1 MLRWFGSMAGMT
13 LLLAA
18 TPGVCPAQTADDT
31 AATLVSA
38 AGRVSI
44 LRDSASWALNIG
56 DRIKPRQIIV
66 TGPDGLAVFKVSDG
80 STFEVYPNSRVTF
93 RDNPGDWRDLLELLL
108 GRVKV
113 HIQKGLGG
121 QPNRN
126 KVHSPT
132 AIISVRGTIFDVTVE
147 EGETTL
153 VVVEEGQVAVEHR
166 LLRFSAP
173 KLLGQGEWIRVY
185 KDEPLAQK
193 SIDRGGVVRAALRAV
208 AEALYT
214 TMTRT
219 PRAGS
224 GGGAPP
230 PTTGAGGGGL
240 PGDQDP
246 STPPAPPASGGS
258 GGSTGS
264 TPPAGPPPPPPM

>member
-1 MLRWFGSMAGMT
+1 MLRWFVSVASMA
-13 LLLAA
+13 LLLASM
-18 TPGVCPAQTADDT
+18 PRVSPAQTTDDT

-38 AGRVSI
+38 TGRVSI
-44 LRDSASWALNIG
+44 LRDSSPWALNIG
-56 DRIKPRQIIV
+56 DRIKPRQIIL

-166 LLRFSAP
+166 LLPFSAP
-173 KLLGQGEWIRVY
+173 KLLGEGEWIRVY

-193 SIDRGGVVRAALRAV
+193 SIDRGGVVQARDVGGKPDALRMRLMRAV
-208 AEALYT
+208 ARVLAN
-214 TMTRT
+214 RD
-219 PRAGS
+219 GS
-224 GGGAPP
+224 D
-230 PTTGAGGGGL
+230 PTDEQRNANV
-240 PGDQDP
+240 
-246 STPPAPPASGGS
+246 PAPRSAGRGS
-258 GGSTGS
+258 NRLMEPGH
-264 TPPAGPPPPPPM
+264 

>member
-1 MLRWFGSMAGMT
+1 MLRSFGSVAVLT
-13 LLLAA
+13 LLCAA
-18 TPGVCPAQTADDT
+18 IPQVCPAQSPDDT

-38 AGRVSI
+38 TGRVSV
-44 LRDSASWALNIG
+44 LRDSSPWALNVG
-56 DRIKPRQIIV
+56 DRVKPRQIIL

-93 RDNPGDWRDLLELLL
+93 RDNPGDWRDLLEILL

-113 HIQKGLGG
+113 HIQKALGG

-166 LLRFSAP
+166 ILRFSAP
-173 KLLGQGEWIRVY
+173 KLLGEGEWIRVY

-214 TMTRT
+214 TMTRS
-219 PRAGS
+219 PRTGS
-224 GGGAPP
+224 GGATPP
-230 PTTGAGGGGL
+230 PTTGSGGGL

-246 STPPAPPASGGS
+246 GAPPPPPDSGS
-258 GGSTGS
+258 GGTSGT

>member
-1 MLRWFGSMAGMT
+1 MLRWFVSVASMA
-13 LLLAA
+13 LLLASM
-18 TPGVCPAQTADDT
+18 PRVSPAQTTDDT

-38 AGRVSI
+38 TGRVSI
-44 LRDSASWALNIG
+44 LRDSSPWALNIG
-56 DRIKPRQIIV
+56 DRIKPRQIIL

-166 LLRFSAP
+166 LLPFSAP
-173 KLLGQGEWIRVY
+173 KLLGEGEWIRVY

-219 PRAGS
+219 PRTGT

-230 PTTGAGGGGL
+230 PTTGTGGGGL

-246 STPPAPPASGGS
+246 GAPPAPSPDGGS
-258 GGSTGS
+258 GGSTG
-264 TPPAGPPPPPPM
+264 TAPPAGPPPPPPM

>member
-1 MLRWFGSMAGMT
+1 MA

-18 TPGVCPAQTADDT
+18 MPQVCPAQNADDT
-31 AATLVSA
+31 AAVLISVS
-38 AGRVSI
+38 GRVSI
-44 LRDSASWALNIG
+44 LRDSNPWALNVG
-56 DRIKPRQIIV
+56 DRIKPRQIIL

-80 STFEVYPNSRVTF
+80 STFEVYPDSRVTF

-113 HIQKGLGG
+113 HIQKSLGG

-166 LLRFSAP
+166 VLRFSPP
-173 KLLGQGEWIRVY
+173 KLLGEGEWIRVY

-208 AEALYT
+208 AEALYS
-214 TMTRT
+214 TMTRS
-219 PRAGS
+219 PRTGA
-224 GGGAPP
+224 GGGTAP
-230 PTTGAGGGGL
+230 PTTGTGGGGL

-246 STPPAPPASGGS
+246 GTPPVPPADGGS
-258 GGSTGS
+258 GGSTGT